1 MRQYIFEKH
10 YPSLSYIANN
20 WPRTKHLLKKFV
32 LSNQKKP
39 DFYEI
44 CTKCL
49 NDLNIFKIRDYRSI
63 LKKLSKLCSY
73 NFTYNSYHDQHHFKS
88 VILIACLLAK
98 LSKLKSND
106 DKILLV
112 IIALT
117 HDLNHQGRRV
127 INKPYYQEEKSFK
140 DLSYVIFKK
149 ITYKKYYRIK
159 KIFRST
165 FFPVKP
171 SHVNDHLE
179 KIILDADVLASL
191 MFGIKTGMKFASR
204 LKHEIRFDDK
214 ADILFRGFLKL
225 LDSKSLYLDS
235 SKKSC

>member
-1 MRQYIFEKH
+1 M
-10 YPSLSYIANN
+10 
-20 WPRTKHLLKKFV
+20 
-32 LSNQKKP
+32 
-39 DFYEI
+39 
-44 CTKCL
+44 
-49 NDLNIFKIRDYRSI
+49 
-63 LKKLSKLCSY
+63 
-73 NFTYNSYHDQHHFKS
+73 
-88 VILIACLLAK
+88 AK
-98 LSKLKSND
+98 LSKLKLND

-127 INKPYYQEEKSFK
+127 IDIPYYQEDKSFK
-140 DLSYVIFKK
+140 DLSYVFYKK
-149 ITYKKYYRIK
+149 MTNKKYYRIK

-165 FFPVKP
+165 FFPIKP
-171 SHVNDHLE
+171 VFVNDHLE
-179 KIILDADVLASL
+179 KIILDADILASL
-191 MFGIKTGMKFASR
+191 MFGMNTGMTFASR